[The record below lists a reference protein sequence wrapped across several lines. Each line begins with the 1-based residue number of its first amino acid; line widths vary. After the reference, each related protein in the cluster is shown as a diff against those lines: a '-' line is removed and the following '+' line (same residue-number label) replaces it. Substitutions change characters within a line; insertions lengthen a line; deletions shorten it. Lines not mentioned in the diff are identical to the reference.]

1 MVHISDGVLQPQ
13 VWISGF
19 IITGL
24 IIVWTLTKMR
34 VEDVPKLS
42 VVTAAVFVASLIHFP
57 VGPTSVH
64 LVLNGFAGVMLGIFA
79 YPAIFI
85 ALILQAVLFQHGGIT
100 TIGINAINMGVPALL
115 AAGIFRYGMKFDLK
129 NKETIFGAIAGGI
142 GVAGA
147 VLLLSIELLSLGEAF
162 ETVTVFVAV
171 AHIPVIVI
179 EAVFTGAL
187 AGFLAKVKPEIL
199 EGIR

>member
-1 MVHISDGVLQPQ
+1 MVHVSDGILQPQ
-13 VWISGF
+13 VWIAGF

-24 IIVWTLTKMR
+24 IVAWTLTKMQAD
-34 VEDVPKLS
+34 DVSKLS

-79 YPAIFI
+79 YPSIFI

-100 TIGINAINMGVPALL
+100 TIGINTINMGIPALI
-115 AAGIFRYGMKFDLK
+115 AAGIFRCGMKLNITK
-129 NKETIFGAIAGGI
+129 KETLFGAIAGGV

-147 VLLLSIELLSLGEAF
+147 VLLLSIELLLLGETF
-162 ETVTVFVAV
+162 ETVTAVVAV
-171 AHIPVIVI
+171 AHVPIIII
-179 EAVFTGAL
+179 EAIFTGAL

-199 EGIR
+199 GGIR

>member
-1 MVHISDGVLQPQ
+1 MVHISDGILQPQ
-13 VWISGF
+13 VWIAGF

-24 IIVWTLTKMR
+24 IVAWTLTKMQAD
-34 VEDVPKLS
+34 DVSKLS

-79 YPAIFI
+79 YPSIFI

-100 TIGINAINMGVPALL
+100 TIGINTINMGIPALL
-115 AAGIFRYGMKFDLK
+115 AAGIFRYGMRLNITK
-129 NKETIFGAIAGGI
+129 KETLFGALAGGV

-147 VLLLSIELLSLGEAF
+147 VLLLSIELLSIGETF
-162 ETVTVFVAV
+162 ETVTAVVAA

-179 EAVFTGAL
+179 EAIFTGAL